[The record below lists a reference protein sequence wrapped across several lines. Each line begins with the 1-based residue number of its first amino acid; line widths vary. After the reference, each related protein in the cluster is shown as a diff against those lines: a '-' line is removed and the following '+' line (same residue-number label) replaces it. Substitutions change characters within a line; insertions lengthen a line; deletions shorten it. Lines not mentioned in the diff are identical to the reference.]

1 MTTPRVMRRGIDM
14 RLLLALA
21 LLAASPA
28 QTMVQPTNG
37 AGGQTAAG
45 VVYAQ
50 PKDWS
55 LTTTGPATIFAAPEG
70 DLKVAVVDVGSAA
83 DAQAAAAKAW
93 TLYKPNASRTVRL
106 ASAAPAGDGW
116 DERVSIAYET
126 SPGERAVAA
135 ATAMRRGTSWTVVIV
150 EGSEG
155 TANKRSAALATLQQS
170 LRPAG
175 YKPETFAGQTA
186 HRLTPDKVQ
195 ALRDFVAQSA
205 RALEVPGVGLAFID
219 HGKVVWEG
227 GIGVRALGSP
237 EPVDA
242 HTKFMIASNTK
253 GMSTLLLSVLA
264 DEGKLRWDQR
274 VVDLYPSF
282 RLGDDATTH
291 ATLVRHL
298 VCACT
303 GLPRKDYSF
312 ILADPG
318 EPPTATF
325 DRLAQT
331 QPTSKFGELYQYS
344 NLLAAAAGYLGGSLA
359 YPGMELGAAYD
370 KAMQTRI
377 FGPLGMHDTTFDFKV
392 GESGDWARPHG
403 YDVDGQMVVMS
414 NSFNHLITPYRPAGG
429 AWSSAADMARYVELE
444 LGKGVMPD
452 GRRIV
457 SEANILERRR
467 HGVSIGEDAWYGMGL
482 MERMVS
488 GVRVVTHGGT
498 LQGFH
503 STFYVLPDAGIGAV
517 ILTNA
522 DTGPAMFG
530 PFLRRMLEVLYDGK
544 PEAAQEVAVS
554 AARLKAQ
561 AKVRRARLTLPGDPA
576 VLAGLAKTYRNPA
589 DNGTIAIGDRGGG
602 KWIKAGF
609 VEGPVATR
617 KNPDGTVSIVSAGPG
632 AIGVEAVIGSRDGVR
647 ILTVREGQH
656 EYVYSEIR

>member
-1 MTTPRVMRRGIDM
+1 MQKGGFDM

-21 LLAASPA
+21 LMAASPA
-28 QTMVQPTNG
+28 AAAAQQAADTP
-37 AGGQTAAG
+37 GQTATG
-45 VVYAQ
+45 VVYTQ

-55 LTTTGPATIFAAPEG
+55 VTNAGPATIFTSPEG
-70 DLKVAVVDVGSAA
+70 DLKLAVVDVGGAA

-93 TLYKPNASRTVRL
+93 TLYKPAAARTVRL
-106 ASAAPAGDGW
+106 ASAAPPGDGW
-116 DERVSIAYET
+116 DERVGIAYET
-126 SPGERAVAA
+126 SPGERAVVA

-150 EGSEG
+150 EGSEA
-155 TANKRSAALATLQQS
+155 TANKRSAALALLQQS

-175 YKPETFAGQTA
+175 YKPETFAGMTA
-186 HRLTPDKVQ
+186 QRLTPDKVQ

-205 RALEVPGVGLAFID
+205 RELEVPGVGLAFID
-219 HGKVVWEG
+219 QGKVVWEG
-227 GIGVRALGSP
+227 GVGVRALGSP

-282 RLGDDATTH
+282 RLGDDATTRS
-291 ATLVRHL
+291 TLVRHL

-318 EPPTATF
+318 ERPTATF
-325 DRLAQT
+325 ERLAQT

-344 NLLAAAAGYLGGSLA
+344 NLLAAAAGYVGASLA
-359 YPGMELGAAYD
+359 YPRMELGAAYD

-377 FGPLGMHDTTFDFKV
+377 FGPLGMRDTTFDFKI

-403 YDVDGQMVVMS
+403 YDVDGRMVVMS
-414 NSFNHLITPYRPAGG
+414 NGFNHLITPYRPAGG

-444 LGKGVMPD
+444 LGKGVIPD

-467 HGVSIGEDAWYGMGL
+467 HGVAIGEDAWYGMGL

-503 STFYVLPDAGIGAV
+503 SIFYVLPDAGIGAV

-530 PFLRRMLEVLYDGK
+530 PFLRRMLELLYDGK
-544 PEAAQEVAVS
+544 PQAAQEVTVS

-561 AKVRRARLTLPGDPA
+561 AKARRARLTLPGDPA
-576 VLAGLAKTYRNPA
+576 VLAGLARTYRNPP
-589 DNGTIAIGDRGGG
+589 DNGTIAIADRNGG

-609 VEGPVATR
+609 VEGPLATR

-632 AIGVEAVIGSRDGVR
+632 AIDVEAVIGSRNGLR
-647 ILTVREGQH
+647 TLTVREGQH
-656 EYVYSEIR
+656 EYVYTEVR